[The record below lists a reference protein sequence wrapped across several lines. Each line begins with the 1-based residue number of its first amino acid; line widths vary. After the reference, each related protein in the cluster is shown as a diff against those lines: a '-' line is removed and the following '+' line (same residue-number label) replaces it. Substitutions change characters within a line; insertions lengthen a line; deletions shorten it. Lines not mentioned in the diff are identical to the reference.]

1 MYGCALFSAEF
12 FMSKHHI
19 IFDFETAALPYA
31 DFDEAQREYLVR
43 GATIDEEKDKKIG
56 EMALSPLTAKIVCV
70 GLIIFEETKDND
82 LVEVFRGAFVTD
94 DSLPD
99 GDYVPLTTNEGG
111 IKIVCCNERS
121 AIQRFWNAL
130 DKYKNAHLISFNGR
144 NFDSPF
150 IMLRSALLRLH
161 PSRNLME
168 GSRFNYRNHTDLI
181 DELTFYERSS
191 YGPMK
196 RYNFD
201 FYTKAFGITSP
212 KSEGVDGSKVGELY
226 AQGQLMEIAEYCL
239 RDVQATWE
247 LYCVWAEYLK
257 FSQ

>member
-1 MYGCALFSAEF
+1 
-12 FMSKHHI
+12 MSRTHI
-19 IFDFETAALPYA
+19 IFDLETAALPYES
-31 DFDEAQREYLVR
+31 FDETQRDYLVR
-43 GATIDEEKDKKIG
+43 GAHTDEEKQKKID
-56 EMALSPLTAKIVCV
+56 EMALSPLTSQIVCV
-70 GLIIFEETKDND
+70 GLIIITENDDNELHTD
-82 LVEVFRGAFVTD
+82 FRGAFVTD
-94 DSLPD
+94 DTLPD
-99 GDYVPLTTNEGG
+99 GEFQPINSNDSST
-111 IKIVCCNERS
+111 KIYKCNERS
-121 AIQRFWNAL
+121 AIMRFWNAL

-168 GSRFNYRNHTDLI
+168 GTRYNYKYHTDLI
-181 DELTFYERSS
+181 DELTFFERSS

-201 FYTKAFGITSP
+201 FYTKAFGVTSP
-212 KSEGVDGSKVGELY
+212 KAAGVDGSKVGELY
-226 AQGQLMEIAEYCL
+226 AAGQLTEIAEYCL

-257 FSQ
+257 FT

>member
-1 MYGCALFSAEF
+1 MDGCALFIRSI
-12 FMSKHHI
+12 FMNKHHI
-19 IFDFETAALPYA
+19 IFDFETVALPYD

-43 GATIDEEKDKKIG
+43 GAATDEEKQKKIG

-70 GLIIFEETKDND
+70 GLIILEETKDND
-82 LVEVFRGAFVTD
+82 LVEIFRGAFVTD

-99 GDYVPLTTNEGG
+99 GEYVPMPASTEHT
-111 IKIVCCNERS
+111 KIVCCNERS

-130 DKYKNAHLISFNGR
+130 DKYKNGHLISFNGR
-144 NFDSPF
+144 NFDAPF

-168 GSRFNYRNHTDLI
+168 GTRYNYRYHTDLI

-212 KSEGVDGSKVGELY
+212 KADGVDGSKVGELY
-226 AQGQLMEIAEYCL
+226 AQGQLAAIADYCL

-257 FSQ
+257 FTQ

>member
-1 MYGCALFSAEF
+1 
-12 FMSKHHI
+12 MSRTHI
-19 IFDFETAALPYA
+19 IFDLETAALPY
-31 DFDEAQREYLVR
+31 DGFDETQREYLVR
-43 GATIDEEKDKKIG
+43 GAQTDEEKRKKIE
-56 EMALSPLTAKIVCV
+56 EMALSPLTSQIVCV
-70 GLIIFEETKDND
+70 GLIIISENEDCELRD
-82 LVEVFRGAFVTD
+82 EFRGAFVTD
-94 DSLPD
+94 NSLPD
-99 GDYVPLTTNEGG
+99 GEFQQINSTDNST
-111 IKIVCCNERS
+111 KIYRCNERS
-121 AIQRFWNAL
+121 AIMRFWGAL

-168 GSRFNYRNHTDLI
+168 GTRYNYKYHTDLI

-212 KSEGVDGSKVGELY
+212 KSGGVDGSKVGELY
-226 AQGQLMEIAEYCL
+226 ANGQLTEIAEYCL

-257 FSQ
+257 FT